1 MYGCVVEAVFAT
13 LLVILINKGLAGP
26 FILSGE
32 IIHAVFYIV
41 LEVCV
46 VCHLVLVFQDMRAG
60 VLRPDLQALEELQS

>member
-1 MYGCVVEAVFAT
+1 M
-13 LLVILINKGLAGP
+13 AGP

-60 VLRPDLQALEELQS
+60 MLRPDLQALEELQP